1 MPERKPIYGEIFL
14 WVSLASALLV
24 LTEIIMQS
32 FGKSICF
39 SEGCRMTAQYARFG
53 DIFILLSGLLLFSFL
68 AGLTLASR
76 YHHAPVERLI
86 RFILIVALAGEGF
99 FMGYLAFRI
108 HTFCLFCV
116 IVFGLLMTLA
126 ILRLLAGEKEVI
138 AGFAALLAVFSLQ
151 YLILPAGVTVNL
163 PAKDRLILFYSKD
176 CRQCDEVIKEM
187 EEKKIAVTLQPVNE
201 VAGFLKNMGIEHVP
215 TLLVNDPY
223 QKVFLTG
230 RDAIHRYLL
239 VCLVAKKPAVQAEK
253 KAGTGKE
260 DNPPAG
266 DAALTPDLYNQPGIL
281 NSPNGPATDEGMCKE
296 GESCK

>member
-1 MPERKPIYGEIFL
+1 MTERKLTYGKIFL
-14 WVSLASALLV
+14 WVSIASALLV
-24 LTEIIMQS
+24 LTEIIMKS

-53 DIFILLSGLLLFSFL
+53 DLFILLSGLFLFSLL
-68 AGLTLASR
+68 AILSLANR
-76 YHHAPVERLI
+76 YGHAPVERLI

-108 HTFCLFCV
+108 HTVCIFCV
-116 IVFGLLMTLA
+116 IVCGLLMTLA
-126 ILRLLAGEKEVI
+126 ILRLLAGEKEVL

-163 PAKDRLILFYSKD
+163 PVNDRLILFYSKD
-176 CRQCDEVIKEM
+176 CRQCEEVIKEM
-187 EEKKIAVTLQPVNE
+187 EEKKIAVTLRPVKE
-201 VAGFLKNMGIEHVP
+201 VSAFLRNMGIEYVP

-230 RDAIHRYLL
+230 REAIRRYLL
-239 VCLVAKKPAVQAEK
+239 ACLAAKKPEN
-253 KAGTGKE
+253 
-260 DNPPAG
+260 NPPAG
-266 DAALTPDLYNQPGIL
+266 ETALTPDYDNQPDIL
-281 NSPNGPATDEGMCKE
+281 NPQNGLAPDEGMCKQ